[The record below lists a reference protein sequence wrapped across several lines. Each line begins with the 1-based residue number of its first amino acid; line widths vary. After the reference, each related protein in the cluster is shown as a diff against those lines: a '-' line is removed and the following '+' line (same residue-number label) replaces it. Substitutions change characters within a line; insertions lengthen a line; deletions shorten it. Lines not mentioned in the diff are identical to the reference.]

1 MKPMQPVRGTAD
13 LMPRQKSQMNIVLE
27 KASLIASRYG
37 FQDMETPIFEFTE
50 VFSRPLGESSDVVAK
65 ETYSF
70 EDRGGSSLT
79 LRPEGTAS
87 VMRALISNGLTQSLP
102 QKFFYAGPMFR
113 YERPQKGRMRQFHQI
128 GCEYIGSFNPLSD
141 AEVIGCAAQFLSELG
156 VLDSCILHLN
166 SLGDGQSRDAYRAAL
181 VAFLS
186 DYKNDL
192 SSDSQRRLNE
202 NPLRILDSKADE
214 DREILKN
221 APQLPAFLTSQ
232 AQQHF
237 EHVTNALDKAGIN
250 WQLDTNLVRG
260 LDYYSHTA
268 FEFITEE
275 LGSQGT
281 VLGGGRY
288 DGLSAMLGGPD
299 IGAVGFAAGVERL
312 ALLIEQKQ
320 EFTYDIAVVIV
331 DDNASS
337 DGFALAQNLRLQGL
351 KIDIPMA
358 PQLGKKLKRASL
370 IGCKLSFIIGE
381 NEIKSDTIQ
390 VKIMTTGEQKQ
401 METSQALLFAA
412 TFLKHGL
419 EGNLSE

>member
-13 LMPRQKSQMNIVLE
+13 LMPKQKSQINIVLE
-27 KASLIASRYG
+27 KAHLIASRYG

-102 QKFFYAGPMFR
+102 QKFYYAGPMFR

-128 GCEYIGSFNPLSD
+128 GCEYIGSFNPLAD

-156 VLDSCILHLN
+156 VLDTCILHLN
-166 SLGDGQSRDAYRAAL
+166 SLGDAESRDDYRAAL

-186 DYKNDL
+186 GFKNGL
-192 SSDSQRRLNE
+192 SIDSQRRLNE

-221 APQLPAFLTSQ
+221 VPRLPEFLTTQ
-232 AQQHF
+232 AKQHF
-237 EHVTNALDKAGIN
+237 EQVTNALDKAGIE

-268 FEFITEE
+268 FEFITDA

-312 ALLIEQKQ
+312 ALLIEKKE
-320 EFTYDIAVVIV
+320 EFTYDIAVVIA
-331 DDNASS
+331 DDNVAS

-351 KIDIPMA
+351 KTDIPMA
-358 PQLGKKLKRASL
+358 PQLGKKLKRASS

-401 METSQALLFAA
+401 ILKSEAISFAKK
-412 TFLKHGL
+412 FLKHNLKGD
-419 EGNLSE
+419 LSE

>member
-1 MKPMQPVRGTAD
+1 MKPIQPVRGTTD
-13 LMPRQKSQMNIVLE
+13 LMPKQKSQMNTVIE
-27 KASLIASRYG
+27 KASLVASRYG

-50 VFSRPLGESSDVVAK
+50 VFTRPLGESSDVVAK

-70 EDRGGSSLT
+70 EDRGRSSLT

-102 QKFFYAGPMFR
+102 QKFYYAGPMFR

-128 GCEYIGSFNPLSD
+128 GCEYIGSFNPLAD

-156 VLDSCILHLN
+156 VLDTCILHLN
-166 SLGDGQSRDAYRAAL
+166 SLGDTESRNNYRAKL

-192 SSDSQRRLNE
+192 SIDSQRRLNE
-202 NPLRILDSKADE
+202 NPLRILDSKVDE
-214 DREILKN
+214 DREIIKN
-221 APQLPAFLTSQ
+221 APRLPASLTTQSK
-232 AQQHF
+232 QHF
-237 EHVTNALDKAGIN
+237 EQVTNALDKAGIN
-250 WQLDTNLVRG
+250 WKLDTNLVRG

-268 FEFITEE
+268 FEFITGE

-299 IGAVGFAAGVERL
+299 MGAVGFAAGVERL
-312 ALLIEQKQ
+312 ALLIKQ
-320 EFTYDIAVVIV
+320 NDEFTYDIAVVIA
-331 DDNASS
+331 DDNAAS
-337 DGFALAQNLRLQGL
+337 DGFALAQSLRLQGL
-351 KIDIPMA
+351 KTDIPMA
-358 PQLGKKLKRASL
+358 TQLGKKLKRASL

-381 NEIKSDTIQ
+381 NEIKSDTVM
-390 VKIMTTGEQKQ
+390 VKIMITGEQKQ
-401 METSQALLFAA
+401 IGISEAISFASK
-412 TFLKHGL
+412 FLERKL
-419 EGNLSE
+419 ESNLSE

>member
-1 MKPMQPVRGTAD
+1 MQPVRGTTD
-13 LMPRQKSQMNIVLE
+13 LMPKQKSQMNTVIE
-27 KASLIASRYG
+27 KAALVASRYG

-70 EDRGGSSLT
+70 EDRGRSSLT

-102 QKFFYAGPMFR
+102 QKFYYAGPMFR

-128 GCEYIGSFNPLSD
+128 GCEYIGSFNPLAD

-156 VLDSCILHLN
+156 VLDTCILHLN
-166 SLGDGQSRDAYRAAL
+166 SLGDTESRNNYRAKL

-186 DYKNDL
+186 DHKNDL
-192 SSDSQRRLNE
+192 STDSQRRLNE
-202 NPLRILDSKADE
+202 NPLRILDSKVDE
-214 DREILKN
+214 DREIIKN
-221 APQLPAFLTSQ
+221 APRLPASLTTQSK
-232 AQQHF
+232 QHF
-237 EHVTNALDKAGIN
+237 EQVTNALDKAGIN
-250 WQLDTNLVRG
+250 WKLNTNLVRG

-268 FEFITEE
+268 FEFITGE

-288 DGLSAMLGGPD
+288 DGLSTILGGPD

-312 ALLIEQKQ
+312 ALLIKQ
-320 EFTYDIAVVIV
+320 NDEFTYDIAVIIA
-331 DDNASS
+331 DDNAASQ
-337 DGFALAQNLRLQGL
+337 GFALAQSLRLQGL
-351 KIDIPMA
+351 KTDIPMA
-358 PQLGKKLKRASL
+358 TQLGKKLKRASL

-381 NEIKSDTIQ
+381 NEIKSDTVQ
-390 VKIMTTGEQKQ
+390 VKIMITGEQKQ
-401 METSQALLFAA
+401 IGISEAISFASK
-412 TFLKHGL
+412 FLERKL
-419 EGNLSE
+419 ESNLSE

>member
-1 MKPMQPVRGTAD
+1 MQPVRGTAD
-13 LMPRQKSQMNIVLE
+13 LMPKQKSQINIVLE
-27 KASLIASRYG
+27 KAHLIASRYG

-102 QKFFYAGPMFR
+102 QKFYYAGPMFR

-128 GCEYIGSFNPLSD
+128 GCEYIGSFNPLAD

-156 VLDSCILHLN
+156 VLDTCILHLN
-166 SLGDGQSRDAYRAAL
+166 SLGDAESRDDYRAAL

-186 DYKNDL
+186 DFKNGL
-192 SSDSQRRLNE
+192 SIDSQRRLNE

-221 APQLPAFLTSQ
+221 VPRLPEFLTTQ
-232 AQQHF
+232 AKQHF
-237 EHVTNALDKAGIN
+237 EQVTNALDKAGIE

-268 FEFITEE
+268 FEFITDA

-312 ALLIEQKQ
+312 ALLIEKKE
-320 EFTYDIAVVIV
+320 EFTYDIAVVIA
-331 DDNASS
+331 DDNVAS

-351 KIDIPMA
+351 KTDIPMA
-358 PQLGKKLKRASL
+358 PQLGKKLKRASS

-401 METSQALLFAA
+401 ILKSEAISFAKK
-412 TFLKHGL
+412 FLKHNLKGD
-419 EGNLSE
+419 LSE

>member
-128 GCEYIGSFNPLSD
+128 GCEYIGSFNPLAD

-156 VLDSCILHLN
+156 VLHSCRLHLN
-166 SLGDGQSRDAYRAAL
+166 SLGDGESRDTYRAAL

-186 DYKNDL
+186 HYKNEL

-221 APQLPAFLTSQ
+221 APQLPAFLTTQ

-237 EHVTNALDKAGIN
+237 EQVTYALDKAGIN
-250 WQLDTNLVRG
+250 WQLDINLVRG

-268 FEFITEE
+268 FEFITDE

-288 DGLSAMLGGPD
+288 DGLSAMLGGPE

-320 EFTYDIAVVIV
+320 EFTYDIAVVIA
-331 DDNASS
+331 DDNAAS

-351 KIDIPMA
+351 KTDIPMA
-358 PQLGKKLKRASL
+358 PQLGKKLKRASS

-381 NEIKSDTIQ
+381 NEIKCDTIQ

-401 METSQALLFAA
+401 MEISQALSFAEK
-412 TFLKHGL
+412 FFKHGL

>member
-1 MKPMQPVRGTAD
+1 MQPVRGTTD
-13 LMPRQKSQMNIVLE
+13 LMPKQKSQMNTVIE
-27 KASLIASRYG
+27 KASLVASRYG

-70 EDRGGSSLT
+70 EDRGRSSLT

-102 QKFFYAGPMFR
+102 QKFYYAGPMFR

-128 GCEYIGSFNPLSD
+128 GCEYIGSFNPLAD

-156 VLDSCILHLN
+156 VLDTCILHLN
-166 SLGDGQSRDAYRAAL
+166 SLGDTESRNNYRAKL

-192 SSDSQRRLNE
+192 SIDSQRRLNE
-202 NPLRILDSKADE
+202 NPLRILDSKVDE
-214 DREILKN
+214 DREIIKN
-221 APQLPAFLTSQ
+221 APRLPASLTTQSK
-232 AQQHF
+232 QHF
-237 EHVTNALDKAGIN
+237 EQVTNALDKAGIN
-250 WQLDTNLVRG
+250 WKLDTNLVRG

-268 FEFITEE
+268 FEFITGE

-288 DGLSAMLGGPD
+288 DGLSTMLGGPD

-312 ALLIEQKQ
+312 ALLIKQ
-320 EFTYDIAVVIV
+320 NDEFTYDIAVIIA
-331 DDNASS
+331 DDNAASQ
-337 DGFALAQNLRLQGL
+337 GFALAQSLRLQGL
-351 KIDIPMA
+351 KTDIPMA
-358 PQLGKKLKRASL
+358 TQLGKKLKRASL

-381 NEIKSDTIQ
+381 NEIKSDTVQ
-390 VKIMTTGEQKQ
+390 VKIMITGEQKQ
-401 METSQALLFAA
+401 IGISEAISFASK
-412 TFLKHGL
+412 FLERKL
-419 EGNLSE
+419 ESNLSE

>member
-1 MKPMQPVRGTAD
+1 MQPVRGTAD

-70 EDRGGSSLT
+70 EDRGRSSLT

-102 QKFFYAGPMFR
+102 QKFYYAGPMFR

-128 GCEYIGSFNPLSD
+128 GCEYIGSFNPLAD

-156 VLDSCILHLN
+156 VLDTCILHLN
-166 SLGDGQSRDAYRAAL
+166 SLGDTESRNNYRAKL

-192 SSDSQRRLNE
+192 SIDSQRRLNE
-202 NPLRILDSKADE
+202 NPLRILDSKVDE
-214 DREILKN
+214 DREIIKN
-221 APQLPAFLTSQ
+221 APRLPASLTTQSK
-232 AQQHF
+232 QHF
-237 EHVTNALDKAGIN
+237 EQVTNALDKAGIN
-250 WQLDTNLVRG
+250 WKLDTNLVRG

-268 FEFITEE
+268 FEFITGE

-299 IGAVGFAAGVERL
+299 MGAVGFAAGVERL
-312 ALLIEQKQ
+312 ALLIKQ
-320 EFTYDIAVVIV
+320 NDEFTYDIAVVIA
-331 DDNASS
+331 DDNVAS
-337 DGFALAQNLRLQGL
+337 DGFALAQSLRLQGL
-351 KIDIPMA
+351 KTDIPMA
-358 PQLGKKLKRASL
+358 TQLGKKLKRASL

-381 NEIKSDTIQ
+381 NEIKSDTVM
-390 VKIMTTGEQKQ
+390 VKIMITGEQKQ
-401 METSQALLFAA
+401 IEISEAISFASK
-412 TFLKHGL
+412 FLECKL
-419 EGNLSE
+419 ESNLSE

>member
-1 MKPMQPVRGTAD
+1 MQPVRGTTD
-13 LMPRQKSQMNIVLE
+13 LMPKQKSQMNTVIE
-27 KASLIASRYG
+27 KASLVASRYG
-37 FQDMETPIFEFTE
+37 FQDMETPIFEFSE

-70 EDRGGSSLT
+70 EDRGRSSLT

-102 QKFFYAGPMFR
+102 QKFYYAGPMFR

-128 GCEYIGSFNPLSD
+128 GCEYIGSFNPLAD

-156 VLDSCILHLN
+156 VLDTCILHLN
-166 SLGDGQSRDAYRAAL
+166 SLGDTESRNNYRAKL

-192 SSDSQRRLNE
+192 SIDSQRRLNE
-202 NPLRILDSKADE
+202 NPLRILDSKVDE
-214 DREILKN
+214 DREIIKN
-221 APQLPAFLTSQ
+221 APRLPASLTTQSK
-232 AQQHF
+232 QHF
-237 EHVTNALDKAGIN
+237 EQVTNALDKAGIN
-250 WQLDTNLVRG
+250 WKLDTNLVRG

-268 FEFITEE
+268 FEFITGE

-299 IGAVGFAAGVERL
+299 MGAVGFAAGVERL
-312 ALLIEQKQ
+312 ALLIKQ
-320 EFTYDIAVVIV
+320 NEEFTYDIAVVIA
-331 DDNASS
+331 DDNAAS
-337 DGFALAQNLRLQGL
+337 DGFALAQSLRLQGL
-351 KIDIPMA
+351 KTDIPMA
-358 PQLGKKLKRASL
+358 TQLGKKLKRASL

-381 NEIKSDTIQ
+381 NEIKSDTVM
-390 VKIMTTGEQKQ
+390 VKIMITGEQKQ
-401 METSQALLFAA
+401 IGISEAISFASK
-412 TFLKHGL
+412 FLERKL
-419 EGNLSE
+419 ESNLSE

>member
-1 MKPMQPVRGTAD
+1 MQPVRGTTD
-13 LMPRQKSQMNIVLE
+13 LMPKQKSQMNTVIE
-27 KASLIASRYG
+27 KASLVASRYG

-50 VFSRPLGESSDVVAK
+50 VFTRPLGESSDVVAK

-70 EDRGGSSLT
+70 EDRGRSSLT

-102 QKFFYAGPMFR
+102 QKFYYAGPMFR

-128 GCEYIGSFNPLSD
+128 GCEYIGSFNPLAD

-156 VLDSCILHLN
+156 VLDTCILHLN
-166 SLGDGQSRDAYRAAL
+166 SLGDTESRNNYRAKL

-192 SSDSQRRLNE
+192 SIDSQRRLNE
-202 NPLRILDSKADE
+202 NPLRILDSKVDE
-214 DREILKN
+214 DREIIKN
-221 APQLPAFLTSQ
+221 APRLPASLTTQSK
-232 AQQHF
+232 QHF
-237 EHVTNALDKAGIN
+237 EQVTNALDKAGIN
-250 WQLDTNLVRG
+250 WKLDTNLVRG

-268 FEFITEE
+268 FEFITGE

-299 IGAVGFAAGVERL
+299 MGAVGFAAGVERL
-312 ALLIEQKQ
+312 ALLIKQ
-320 EFTYDIAVVIV
+320 NDEFTYDIAVVIA
-331 DDNASS
+331 DDNAAS
-337 DGFALAQNLRLQGL
+337 DGFALAQSLRLQGL
-351 KIDIPMA
+351 KTDIPMA
-358 PQLGKKLKRASL
+358 TQLGKKLKRASL

-381 NEIKSDTIQ
+381 NEIKSDTVM
-390 VKIMTTGEQKQ
+390 VKIMITGEQKQ
-401 METSQALLFAA
+401 IGISEAISFASK
-412 TFLKHGL
+412 FLERKL
-419 EGNLSE
+419 ESNLSE

>member
-1 MKPMQPVRGTAD
+1 MQPVRGTID
-13 LMPRQKSQMNIVLE
+13 LMPKQKSQMNTVIE
-27 KASLIASRYG
+27 KASLVASRYG

-70 EDRGGSSLT
+70 EDRGRSSLT

-102 QKFFYAGPMFR
+102 QKFYYAGPMFR

-128 GCEYIGSFNPLSD
+128 GCEYIGSFNPLAD

-156 VLDSCILHLN
+156 VLDTCILHLN
-166 SLGDGQSRDAYRAAL
+166 SLGDSESRNIYRAKL

-192 SSDSQRRLNE
+192 SIDSQRRLNE
-202 NPLRILDSKADE
+202 NPLRILDSKVNE
-214 DREILKN
+214 DREIIKN
-221 APQLPAFLTSQ
+221 APRLPAFLTTQSK
-232 AQQHF
+232 QHF
-237 EHVTNALDKAGIN
+237 EQVTNALDKAGIN
-250 WQLDTNLVRG
+250 WKLDTNLVRG

-268 FEFITEE
+268 FEFITDE

-312 ALLIEQKQ
+312 ALLIKQ
-320 EFTYDIAVVIV
+320 NDEFTYDIAVVIA
-331 DDNASS
+331 DDNAAS
-337 DGFALAQNLRLQGL
+337 DGFALAQNLRLKGL
-351 KIDIPMA
+351 KTDIPMA
-358 PQLGKKLKRASL
+358 AQLGKKLKRASL

-381 NEIKSDTIQ
+381 NEIKSDTVL
-390 VKIMTTGEQKQ
+390 VKIMITGEQKQ
-401 METSQALLFAA
+401 IGISEAISFASK
-412 TFLKHGL
+412 FLEREL
-419 EGNLSE
+419 ESNLSE

>member
-1 MKPMQPVRGTAD
+1 MKPIQPVRGTTD
-13 LMPRQKSQMNIVLE
+13 LMPKQKSQMNTVIE
-27 KASLIASRYG
+27 KAALVASRYG

-70 EDRGGSSLT
+70 EDRGRSSLT

-102 QKFFYAGPMFR
+102 QKFYYAGPMFR

-128 GCEYIGSFNPLSD
+128 GCEYIGSFNPLAD

-156 VLDSCILHLN
+156 VLDTCILHLN
-166 SLGDGQSRDAYRAAL
+166 SLGDTESRNNYRAKL

-186 DYKNDL
+186 DYKNEL
-192 SSDSQRRLNE
+192 SIDSQRRLNE
-202 NPLRILDSKADE
+202 NPLRILDSKVDE
-214 DREILKN
+214 DREIIKN
-221 APQLPAFLTSQ
+221 APRLPASLTTQSK
-232 AQQHF
+232 QHF
-237 EHVTNALDKAGIN
+237 EQVTNALDKAGIN
-250 WQLDTNLVRG
+250 WKLDTNLVRG

-268 FEFITEE
+268 FEFITGE

-299 IGAVGFAAGVERL
+299 MGAVGFAAGVERL
-312 ALLIEQKQ
+312 ALLIKQ
-320 EFTYDIAVVIV
+320 NDEFTYDIAVVIA
-331 DDNASS
+331 DDNAAS
-337 DGFALAQNLRLQGL
+337 DGFALAQSLRLQGL
-351 KIDIPMA
+351 KTDIPMA
-358 PQLGKKLKRASL
+358 TQLSKKLKRASL

-381 NEIKSDTIQ
+381 NEIKSDTVQ
-390 VKIMTTGEQKQ
+390 VKIMITGEQKQ
-401 METSQALLFAA
+401 IGISEAISFASK
-412 TFLKHGL
+412 FLERKL
-419 EGNLSE
+419 ESNLSE

>member
-1 MKPMQPVRGTAD
+1 MKPIQPVRGTTD
-13 LMPRQKSQMNIVLE
+13 LMPKQKSQMNTVIE
-27 KASLIASRYG
+27 KASLVASRYG

-50 VFSRPLGESSDVVAK
+50 VFTRPLGESSDVVAK

-70 EDRGGSSLT
+70 EDRGRSSLT

-102 QKFFYAGPMFR
+102 QKFYYAGPMFR

-128 GCEYIGSFNPLSD
+128 GCEYIGSFNPLAD

-156 VLDSCILHLN
+156 VLDTCILHLN
-166 SLGDGQSRDAYRAAL
+166 SLGDTESRNNYRAKL

-192 SSDSQRRLNE
+192 SIDSQRRLNE
-202 NPLRILDSKADE
+202 NPLRILDSKVDE
-214 DREILKN
+214 DREIIKN
-221 APQLPAFLTSQ
+221 APRLPASLTTQSK
-232 AQQHF
+232 QHF
-237 EHVTNALDKAGIN
+237 EQVTNALDKAGIN
-250 WQLDTNLVRG
+250 WKLDTNLVRG

-268 FEFITEE
+268 FEFITGE

-299 IGAVGFAAGVERL
+299 MGAVGFAAGVERL
-312 ALLIEQKQ
+312 ALLLKQ
-320 EFTYDIAVVIV
+320 NDEFTYDIAVVIA
-331 DDNASS
+331 DDNAAS
-337 DGFALAQNLRLQGL
+337 DGFALAQSLRLQGL
-351 KIDIPMA
+351 KTDIPMA
-358 PQLGKKLKRASL
+358 TQLGKKLKRASL

-381 NEIKSDTIQ
+381 NEIKSDTVM
-390 VKIMTTGEQKQ
+390 VKIMITGEQKQ
-401 METSQALLFAA
+401 IGISEAISFASK
-412 TFLKHGL
+412 FLERKL
-419 EGNLSE
+419 ESNLSE

>member
-1 MKPMQPVRGTAD
+1 MQPVRGTTD
-13 LMPRQKSQMNIVLE
+13 LMPKQKSQMNTVIE
-27 KASLIASRYG
+27 KAALVASRYG

-70 EDRGGSSLT
+70 EDRGRSSLT

-102 QKFFYAGPMFR
+102 QKFYYAGPMFR

-128 GCEYIGSFNPLSD
+128 GCEYIGSFNPLAD

-156 VLDSCILHLN
+156 VLDTCILHLN
-166 SLGDGQSRDAYRAAL
+166 SLGDAESRNNYRAKL

-192 SSDSQRRLNE
+192 SIDSQRRLNV
-202 NPLRILDSKADE
+202 NPLRILDSKVDE
-214 DREILKN
+214 DREIIKN
-221 APQLPAFLTSQ
+221 APRLPASLTTQSK
-232 AQQHF
+232 QHF
-237 EHVTNALDKAGIN
+237 EQVTNALDKAGIN
-250 WQLDTNLVRG
+250 WKLDTNLVRG

-268 FEFITEE
+268 FEFITGE

-288 DGLSAMLGGPD
+288 DGLSTMLGGPD

-312 ALLIEQKQ
+312 ALLIKQ
-320 EFTYDIAVVIV
+320 NDEFTYDIAVIIA
-331 DDNASS
+331 DDNAASQ
-337 DGFALAQNLRLQGL
+337 GFALAQSLRLQGL
-351 KIDIPMA
+351 KTDIPMA
-358 PQLGKKLKRASL
+358 TQLGKKLKRASL

-381 NEIKSDTIQ
+381 NEIKSDTVQ
-390 VKIMTTGEQKQ
+390 VKIMITGEQKQ
-401 METSQALLFAA
+401 IGISEAISFASK
-412 TFLKHGL
+412 FLERKL
-419 EGNLSE
+419 ESNLSE

>member
-1 MKPMQPVRGTAD
+1 MKPIQPVRGTTD
-13 LMPRQKSQMNIVLE
+13 LMPKQKSQMNTVIE
-27 KASLIASRYG
+27 KASLVASRYG

-50 VFSRPLGESSDVVAK
+50 VFTRPLGESSDVVAK

-70 EDRGGSSLT
+70 EDRGRSSLT

-102 QKFFYAGPMFR
+102 QKFYYAGPMFR

-128 GCEYIGSFNPLSD
+128 GCEYIGSFNPLAD

-156 VLDSCILHLN
+156 VLDTCILHLN
-166 SLGDGQSRDAYRAAL
+166 SLGDTESRNNYRAKL

-192 SSDSQRRLNE
+192 SIDSQRRLNE
-202 NPLRILDSKADE
+202 NPLRILDSKVDE
-214 DREILKN
+214 DREIIKN
-221 APQLPAFLTSQ
+221 APRLPASLTTQSK
-232 AQQHF
+232 QHF
-237 EHVTNALDKAGIN
+237 EQVTNALDKAGIN
-250 WQLDTNLVRG
+250 WKLDTNLVRG

-268 FEFITEE
+268 FEFITGE

-299 IGAVGFAAGVERL
+299 MGAVGFAAGVERL
-312 ALLIEQKQ
+312 ALLIKQ
-320 EFTYDIAVVIV
+320 NDEFTYDIAVVIA
-331 DDNASS
+331 DDNAAS
-337 DGFALAQNLRLQGL
+337 DGFALAQSLRLQGL
-351 KIDIPMA
+351 KTDIPMA
-358 PQLGKKLKRASL
+358 TQLSKKLKRASL

-381 NEIKSDTIQ
+381 NEIRSDTVM
-390 VKIMTTGEQKQ
+390 VKIMITGEQKQ
-401 METSQALLFAA
+401 IEISEAISFASK
-412 TFLKHGL
+412 FLERKL
-419 EGNLSE
+419 ESNLSE

>member
-13 LMPRQKSQMNIVLE
+13 LMPRQKLQMNIVLE

-50 VFSRPLGESSDVVAK
+50 VFSRPLGESSDIVAK

-128 GCEYIGSFNPLSD
+128 GCEYIGSFNPMAD

-156 VLDSCILHLN
+156 VLDSCILNLN
-166 SLGDGQSRDAYRAAL
+166 SLGDAESRDNYRAAL

-186 DYKNDL
+186 DYRNEL

-202 NPLRILDSKADE
+202 NPLRVLDSKADE
-214 DREILKN
+214 DREILKHV
-221 APQLPAFLTSQ
+221 PRLPEFLTTQ
-232 AQQHF
+232 AKQHF
-237 EHVTNALDKAGIN
+237 DQVTNALDKAGIN

-268 FEFITEE
+268 FEFITDE

-288 DGLSAMLGGPD
+288 DGLSAMLGGPE

-312 ALLIEQKQ
+312 ALLIEQK
-320 EFTYDIAVVIV
+320 EDFTYDIAVVIA
-331 DDNASS
+331 DDNAAS

-351 KIDIPMA
+351 KTDIPMA
-358 PQLGKKLKRASL
+358 QQLGKKLKRASL
-370 IGCKLSFIIGE
+370 IGCELSFIIGE

-401 METSQALLFAA
+401 IGKSEAISFAA
-412 TFLKHGL
+412 KFLKHKL
-419 EGNLSE
+419 EGSLSE

>member
-1 MKPMQPVRGTAD
+1 M
-13 LMPRQKSQMNIVLE
+13 
-27 KASLIASRYG
+27 
-37 FQDMETPIFEFTE
+37 
-50 VFSRPLGESSDVVAK
+50 
-65 ETYSF
+65 
-70 EDRGGSSLT
+70 
-79 LRPEGTAS
+79 
-87 VMRALISNGLTQSLP
+87 
-102 QKFFYAGPMFR
+102 
-113 YERPQKGRMRQFHQI
+113 
-128 GCEYIGSFNPLSD
+128 
-141 AEVIGCAAQFLSELG
+141 
-156 VLDSCILHLN
+156 
-166 SLGDGQSRDAYRAAL
+166 
-181 VAFLS
+181 
-186 DYKNDL
+186 
-192 SSDSQRRLNE
+192 
-202 NPLRILDSKADE
+202 
-214 DREILKN
+214 
-221 APQLPAFLTSQ
+221 
-232 AQQHF
+232 
-237 EHVTNALDKAGIN
+237 
-250 WQLDTNLVRG
+250 
-260 LDYYSHTA
+260 
-268 FEFITEE
+268 
-275 LGSQGT
+275 
-281 VLGGGRY
+281 LGGGRY

-320 EFTYDIAVVIV
+320 EFTYDIAVVIA

>member
-1 MKPMQPVRGTAD
+1 MKPIQPVRGTTD
-13 LMPRQKSQMNIVLE
+13 LMPKQKSQMNTVIE
-27 KASLIASRYG
+27 KAALVASRYG
-37 FQDMETPIFEFTE
+37 FQDMETPIFEFSE

-70 EDRGGSSLT
+70 EDRGRSSLT

-102 QKFFYAGPMFR
+102 QKFYYAGPMFR

-128 GCEYIGSFNPLSD
+128 GCEYIGSFNPLAD

-156 VLDSCILHLN
+156 VLDSCKLHLN
-166 SLGDGQSRDAYRAAL
+166 SLGDATSRDNYRTAL
-181 VAFLS
+181 IAFLS
-186 DYKNDL
+186 DYKSEL
-192 SSDSQRRLNE
+192 SSDSYRRLNK
-202 NPLRILDSKADE
+202 NPLRILDSKAEE
-214 DREILKN
+214 DREILEN
-221 APQLPAFLTSQ
+221 VPQLPAFLTTQ
-232 AQQHF
+232 AKEHF
-237 EHVTNALDKAGIN
+237 ERVTKALDKADIN

-268 FEFITEE
+268 FEFITDA

-312 ALLIEQKQ
+312 ALLIEQND
-320 EFTYDIAVVIV
+320 EFTYDIAVVIA
-331 DDNASS
+331 DDNAASV
-337 DGFALAQNLRLQGL
+337 GFALAQNLRLQGL

-358 PQLGKKLKRASL
+358 NQLGKKLKRASL

-401 METSQALLFAA
+401 IGKSEAILFAA
-412 TFLKHGL
+412 KFLKQDL
-419 EGNLSE
+419 EGDL

>member
-1 MKPMQPVRGTAD
+1 MQPVRGTAD
-13 LMPRQKSQMNIVLE
+13 LMPRQKSQMNIILQ
-27 KASLIASRYG
+27 KASTVASRYG
-37 FQDMETPIFEFTE
+37 FQDMETPIFEFSE

-70 EDRGGSSLT
+70 QDRGGSSLT

-102 QKFFYAGPMFR
+102 QKFYYGGPMFR

-128 GCEYIGSFNPLSD
+128 GCEYIGSFNPLAD
-141 AEVIGCAAQFLSELG
+141 AEVIGCATQFLSELG
-156 VLDSCILHLN
+156 VFDTCILHLN
-166 SLGDGQSRDAYRAAL
+166 SLGDAESRDDYRASL

-186 DYKNDL
+186 NYKNEL
-192 SSDSQRRLNE
+192 SIDSQRRLNE

-214 DREILKN
+214 DREIIKD
-221 APQLPAFLTSQ
+221 APRLPAFLTTQ
-232 AQQHF
+232 AKHHF
-237 EHVTNALDKAGIN
+237 EQLTNALDKAGIN

-268 FEFITEE
+268 FEFITDA

-299 IGAVGFAAGVERL
+299 MGAVGFAAGVERL
-312 ALLIEQKQ
+312 ALLIEKNE

-331 DDNASS
+331 DDEVAS
-337 DGFALAQNLRLQGL
+337 DGFALAQNLRLQGF
-351 KIDIPMA
+351 KTDIPMV
-358 PQLGKKLKRASL
+358 PQVGKKLKRASL
-370 IGCKLSFIIGE
+370 IGCELSFIIGK

-401 METSQALLFAA
+401 IGISQVISFA
-412 TFLKHGL
+412 TKFFKREL
-419 EGNLSE
+419 ESNFSE

>member
-1 MKPMQPVRGTAD
+1 MKPIQPVRGTTD
-13 LMPRQKSQMNIVLE
+13 LMPKQKSQMNTVIE
-27 KASLIASRYG
+27 KASLVASRYG

-50 VFSRPLGESSDVVAK
+50 VFTRPLGESSDVVAK

-70 EDRGGSSLT
+70 EDRGRSSLT

-102 QKFFYAGPMFR
+102 QKFYYAGPMFR

-128 GCEYIGSFNPLSD
+128 GCEYIGSFNPLAD

-156 VLDSCILHLN
+156 VLDTCILHLN
-166 SLGDGQSRDAYRAAL
+166 SLGDTESRNNYRAKL

-192 SSDSQRRLNE
+192 SIDSQRRLNE
-202 NPLRILDSKADE
+202 NPLRILDSKVDE
-214 DREILKN
+214 DREIIKN
-221 APQLPAFLTSQ
+221 APRLPASLTTQSK
-232 AQQHF
+232 QHF
-237 EHVTNALDKAGIN
+237 EQVTNALDKAGIN
-250 WQLDTNLVRG
+250 WKLDTNLVRG

-268 FEFITEE
+268 FEFITGE

-299 IGAVGFAAGVERL
+299 MGAVGFAAGVERL
-312 ALLIEQKQ
+312 ALLIKQ
-320 EFTYDIAVVIV
+320 NDEFTYDIAVVIA
-331 DDNASS
+331 DDNVAS
-337 DGFALAQNLRLQGL
+337 DGFALAQSLRLQGL
-351 KIDIPMA
+351 KTDIPMA
-358 PQLGKKLKRASL
+358 TQLGKKLKRASL

-381 NEIKSDTIQ
+381 NEIKSDTVM
-390 VKIMTTGEQKQ
+390 VKIMITGEQKQ
-401 METSQALLFAA
+401 IGISEAISFASK
-412 TFLKHGL
+412 FLKRKL
-419 EGNLSE
+419 ESNLSE

>member
-128 GCEYIGSFNPLSD
+128 GCEYIGSFNPLAD

-166 SLGDGQSRDAYRAAL
+166 SLGDGESRDAYRAAL

-186 DYKNDL
+186 DYKNEL
-192 SSDSQRRLNE
+192 SSDSQRRLGE

-214 DREILKN
+214 DRKILKN

-237 EHVTNALDKAGIN
+237 ELVTNALDKAGSN

-281 VLGGGRY
+281 VLGGGP
-288 DGLSAMLGGPD
+288 L
-299 IGAVGFAAGVERL
+299 
-312 ALLIEQKQ
+312 
-320 EFTYDIAVVIV
+320 
-331 DDNASS
+331 
-337 DGFALAQNLRLQGL
+337 
-351 KIDIPMA
+351 
-358 PQLGKKLKRASL
+358 
-370 IGCKLSFIIGE
+370 
-381 NEIKSDTIQ
+381 
-390 VKIMTTGEQKQ
+390 
-401 METSQALLFAA
+401 
-412 TFLKHGL
+412 
-419 EGNLSE
+419 